1 MVAQAEDVRRR
12 VEPAELDEL
21 GDALLAQA
29 FDVERAA
36 PDEMPQPLEALRR
49 ADQAAG
55 AADVDLAFLG
65 DGFDCAFGQRSGKT

>member
-1 MVAQAEDVRRR
+1 MNSAID
-12 VEPAELDEL
+12 
-21 GDALLAQA
+21 LLAQP

-36 PDEMPQPLEALRR
+36 RDEMPQPLEALRR

-65 DGFDCAFGQRSGKT
+65 DRLGLPHSGQWSGKT

>member
-1 MVAQAEDVRRR
+1 MSAGEFSQPSSMNSAMNFLAE
-12 VEPAELDEL
+12 P
-21 GDALLAQA
+21 

-36 PDEMPQPLEALRR
+36 ADEMAQPLEPLRG

-65 DGFDCAFGQRSGKT
+65 DRLELPHSGQWSGKT